1 MKPTILT
8 KHVTAVLKHQKDPL
22 KALKIFNSVKTK
34 DGFIHNHTT
43 YKCIIENLGF
53 HGEFALM
60 EKMITKMRQDIDN
73 KLLEGVYIFAI
84 KSYGKKGKVQEAVN
98 VFERMDFYGCEPS
111 VYSYNVIMNVLV
123 DFGYF
128 DQAHKVY
135 MRMIDKGV
143 VPDVYS
149 YTIRIKAF
157 CRTRRSSVA
166 RRLLENVNVFGC
178 ELNGV
183 AYCTVVGGFYEEGNG
198 VVACEVFDEMLARG
212 VFPSVVSFNKVIH

>member
-8 KHVTAVLKHQKDPL
+8 KHVIAVLKHQKDPL
-22 KALKIFNSVKTK
+22 KALQIFNSVKTK

-60 EKMITKMRQDIDN
+60 EKMMTKMRLDIDN
-73 KLLEGVYIFAI
+73 KLLEGVYILAI

-111 VYSYNVIMNVLV
+111 VYSYTVIMNVLV
-123 DFGYF
+123 EFGYF

-135 MRMIDKGV
+135 MRMIDKG
-143 VPDVYS
+143 
-149 YTIRIKAF
+149 
-157 CRTRRSSVA
+157 
-166 RRLLENVNVFGC
+166 LENVDVFDC

-183 AYCTVVGGFYEEGNG
+183 AYCTVVGGFYKEGIG

-212 VFPSVVSFNKVIH
+212 VFPSVV